1 MPKVRK
7 EQQFELSFLV
17 DADGEN
23 KIVCV
28 KGKTE
33 EAAFKVMIANNV
45 KAARRYANMTQEEL
59 AEKLYGKN
67 SKNRI
72 CEFESGQVTPNHLQ
86 LSKISKI
93 TGVSLDYIYG
103 NSPEPLLD
111 EYGAQFGLSMSLIQ
125 QAIKPATQ
133 ALALLM
139 AKTGNKIPT
148 SGTIVLLEKISEF
161 KRYLHNVR
169 EHTEFEEKIA
179 GSANLIKSAD
189 EIISV
194 AKKIEKEITIKNR
207 FLERAATDAIIHDEK
222 LESGHMLMADMFDPI
237 HHVVKKG

>member
-7 EQQFELSFLV
+7 EQQFQLSFAV
-17 DADGEN
+17 DDDGEN

-33 EAAFKVMIANNV
+33 EAAFKAMIANNV

-111 EYGAQFGLSMSLIQ
+111 EYGAQLGLAMSLIQ
-125 QAIKPATQ
+125 QAVKPTTQ
-133 ALALLM
+133 ALALVI
-139 AKTGNKIPT
+139 AKTVNKIPT

-161 KRYLHNVR
+161 KRRFHDIR
-169 EHTEFEEKIA
+169 DHIEFEEKNA
-179 GSANLIKSAD
+179 DSADFIRSAD
-189 EIISV
+189 EVFSI
-194 AKKIEKEITIKNR
+194 AKKMEKEITIKNR

-222 LESGHMLMADMFDPI
+222 LESGHMLMADMFDPV